1 MSSVTAAVPGRY
13 RLLFRTYGVRGVMGW
28 SIVARFPLGMIPLGL
43 VLLVRD
49 AGGSYGMAGLV
60 VAAYSIASAV
70 GAPVAGRLVDRR
82 GQAWV
87 LLPRAALYPAAL
99 AAVCVLALADAP
111 TWTLAVAA
119 AVAAALVPPIAACV
133 RTLWP
138 RLLRT
143 ADLRSTAYSLDA
155 ALQEVFFT
163 LGPLLVAAIA
173 AAASPSAALLT
184 AAALGGLGT
193 LAFVVR
199 TPSRDWRP
207 DGDAR
212 RDGSWL
218 GPLTSPGVRALV
230 LMSACYGAAFGSVE
244 VAMPAFAEDH
254 GGREL
259 GGIALAA
266 FAAGSL
272 AGGLIA
278 GARPAG
284 DPRRQLVACAAA
296 MSVALVLP
304 LTAGSLAVMTA
315 LVFVA
320 GMPIAPA
327 FAGTYSLLDRL
338 APAGTQA
345 EGFAWL
351 GTAVTTGIAAGT
363 AGGGALIEASGVD
376 AALLLGVA
384 AVLAGGLVVLRG
396 HGVLRPARAPGA

>member
-13 RLLFRTYGVRGVMGW
+13 RLLFRAYGVRGVLGW

-49 AGGSYGMAGLV
+49 AGGSYGTAGLV
-60 VAAYSIASAV
+60 VAAYSIASAI

-111 TWTLAVAA
+111 TWTLAMAA

-143 ADLRSTAYSLDA
+143 ADLRATAYSLDA

-173 AAASPSAALLT
+173 ATASPSAALLT

-193 LAFVVR
+193 LAFVLR
-199 TPSRDWRP
+199 TPSREWRP

-212 RDGSWL
+212 GHGSWL
-218 GPLTSPGVRALV
+218 GPLTAPGVRVLV
-230 LMSACYGAAFGSVE
+230 AMTACYGAAFGAVE
-244 VAMPAFAEDH
+244 GAAGEGDGEPAPVVRSDTPSRAFASS
-254 GGREL
+254 RR
-259 GGIALAA
+259 
-266 FAAGSL
+266 GS
-272 AGGLIA
+272 
-278 GARPAG
+278 P
-284 DPRRQLVACAAA
+284 
-296 MSVALVLP
+296 
-304 LTAGSLAVMTA
+304 
-315 LVFVA
+315 
-320 GMPIAPA
+320 
-327 FAGTYSLLDRL
+327 
-338 APAGTQA
+338 
-345 EGFAWL
+345 E
-351 GTAVTTGIAAGT
+351 
-363 AGGGALIEASGVD
+363 
-376 AALLLGVA
+376 VA
-384 AVLAGGLVVLRG
+384 AVRPSRTVRTVFRTVSLPPSSSVDTCSSTRSTTPGRMRSTSSVGVGLSESGASEVRSETTTTAAATTPTPADAYPRPVRPRRESPRRERKFGRGVAGAFAPRPSLRIR
-396 HGVLRPARAPGA
+396 LRTSFVTAGPPSS